1 MLCGWNHAPRAR
13 ACVTERTQPLSAAA
27 RGVRGR
33 EAERLPR
40 GGASRKGP
48 GACGSGTA
56 GGRRGGGGAQRG
68 DGRQRKGSCDL
79 PGARL
84 QVLSLGTVLAVPGAD
99 ELRPQK
105 LVGRQRSP
113 LPRPGS
119 LETKSH
125 LHGVPGALFPSC
137 IHWGPKGSS
146 GAGSCRAALTVLC
159 AFSQDEI
166 LVQEILEPNKSTSK
180 MPTAGTTLSTRIFKE
195 KSKYTFFCLVR
206 VRV

>member
-1 MLCGWNHAPRAR
+1 MP
-13 ACVTERTQPLSAAA
+13 AA
-27 RGVRGR
+27 RGQLGAV
-33 EAERLPR
+33 
-40 GGASRKGP
+40 GGV
-48 GACGSGTA
+48 
-56 GGRRGGGGAQRG
+56 GGAQRG

-125 LHGVPGALFPSC
+125 LHGVPGAPVSILHPLGALGEQRGWVLQGCFNCAVCFFP
-137 IHWGPKGSS
+137 
-146 GAGSCRAALTVLC
+146 R
-159 AFSQDEI
+159 
-166 LVQEILEPNKSTSK
+166 
-180 MPTAGTTLSTRIFKE
+180 
-195 KSKYTFFCLVR
+195 
-206 VRV
+206 

>member
-1 MLCGWNHAPRAR
+1 MRPKGCRAGGPAGR
-13 ACVTERTQPLSAAA
+13 VPVPAA
-27 RGVRGR
+27 RGQLGAV
-33 EAERLPR
+33 
-40 GGASRKGP
+40 GGV
-48 GACGSGTA
+48 
-56 GGRRGGGGAQRG
+56 GGAQRG

-166 LVQEILEPNKSTSK
+166 LVQEILDPNKSTSK